1 MRTFRLVLAAGMAAT
16 MLVALTGSAASAAA
30 SAAVCDKIALTEADL
45 GQLGGKK
52 FHAEDFQKAA
62 KAFKAGARAAPAK
75 VKTAMKSM
83 SGYYDK
89 LGDAD
94 SANEAIASLSPTD
107 TEKFGKASVVWGT
120 FIAKNCA

>member
-1 MRTFRLVLAAGMAAT
+1 MRTFRVLLATGMAAT
-16 MLVALTGSAASAAA
+16 MLVALTDGAASAAA
-30 SAAVCDKIALTEADL
+30 SAEVCDKISLTEADL

-52 FHAEDFQKAA
+52 FHASNFQKAA
-62 KAFKAGARAAPAK
+62 KAFKSGASAAPAK

-83 SGYYDK
+83 SGYYQK
-89 LGDAD
+89 IGEAD